1 MKGTVHIVDDDD
13 GVRKSLRLLMS
24 SVQLDAET
32 YVSARAFLDRI
43 DALDDAVAHCLIFD
57 VRMPDMNGLE
67 LQEELRRRNCRHPVI
82 LLSGY
87 GDVPMAVRA
96 MNAGARTFLEKSC
109 DEQHLIDQVFAALKA
124 TRGSDGA
131 RSTLARYRDQLTMRQ
146 ADVFD
151 LLVQGLQTKP
161 IAEHLGISSRT
172 VEAHRA
178 KILRRLNV
186 SSFSQLLSQ
195 ALQNDPRP

>member
-1 MKGTVHIVDDDD
+1 MKRTVHIVDDDD

-24 SVQLDAET
+24 SVQLEAET
-32 YVSARAFLDRI
+32 YASARAFLDRMG
-43 DALDDAVAHCLIFD
+43 DLDDAAAHCLILD
-57 VRMPDMNGLE
+57 VRMPEMNGLE

-82 LLSGY
+82 LLSGF

-109 DEQHLIDQVFAALKA
+109 DEQHLIDQVFAALKS

-131 RSTLARYRDQLTMRQ
+131 RNTLARYREQLTMRQ

-151 LLVQGLQTKP
+151 LLVQGLQSKP

-178 KILRRLNV
+178 KILRRLNAT
-186 SSFSQLLSQ
+186 SFAQLLSQ
-195 ALQNDPRP
+195 ALQTDPPR